1 MGNVTEFERVANL
14 LMSTLSFEQDINVS
28 VFETNIRGI
37 IIFVKVPT
45 LAVHV
50 IGVSPT
56 GTPCIKFTVPYGI
69 LVLVSKA

>member
-37 IIFVKVPT
+37 IIFVKSFITDLKKTYVDKIITVKVCWKIPT
-45 LAVHV
+45 
-50 IGVSPT
+50 S
-56 GTPCIKFTVPYGI
+56 
-69 LVLVSKA
+69 